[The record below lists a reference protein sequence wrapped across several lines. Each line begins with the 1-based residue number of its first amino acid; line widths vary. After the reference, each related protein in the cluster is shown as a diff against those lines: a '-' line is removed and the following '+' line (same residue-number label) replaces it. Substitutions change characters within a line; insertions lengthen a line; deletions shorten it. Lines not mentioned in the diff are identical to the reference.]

1 MTGGQLCVI
10 NKRGR
15 DVLSPWEQR
24 AKVLSRENAE
34 VALVELSEYTWLITT
49 YTYIHTYDTLLTPS
63 TSTTPP
69 SRIPSLLFPPPSI
82 SSLSS
87 KPGWP
92 ATIFRPIQDSLLLFL
107 SVNPHSPCISL
118 LSLFFFPIKL
128 VAVLSAISIFYLKKK
143 RDPAFFFLCV
153 SVCSFVHGA
162 QHDAAYSDRSRPS

>member
-1 MTGGQLCVI
+1 MCVCVYVCVCMIDRYTENDGWRGRVTGGQLCVI

-63 TSTTPP
+63 TSTTTP

-118 LSLFFFPIKL
+118 LSLFFF
-128 VAVLSAISIFYLKKK
+128 S
-143 RDPAFFFLCV
+143 
-153 SVCSFVHGA
+153 H
-162 QHDAAYSDRSRPS
+162 